1 MCFVR
6 RAKTAGKVEIPATT
20 KKEVELTFL
29 HKIVNNMENFQ
40 IPSSLLLNLDQT
52 NSKYLSMDQAI
63 MAEKGSNQKKY
74 RHNFC
79 RKFKWKISPDATDI
93 WREKNQSLPKSKF
106 PVSFSLSTN
115 PKH

>member
-1 MCFVR
+1 
-6 RAKTAGKVEIPATT
+6 
-20 KKEVELTFL
+20 
-29 HKIVNNMENFQ
+29 
-40 IPSSLLLNLDQT
+40 
-52 NSKYLSMDQAI
+52 

-106 PVSFSLSTN
+106 LVSFSLSTN
-115 PKH
+115 RKH

>member
-1 MCFVR
+1 
-6 RAKTAGKVEIPATT
+6 
-20 KKEVELTFL
+20 
-29 HKIVNNMENFQ
+29 
-40 IPSSLLLNLDQT
+40 
-52 NSKYLSMDQAI
+52 

-115 PKH
+115 PKHQSNTAGSTNLIKEIIIPYIEKGRISLKLPKIQPALLIMDVFREQMTEDVFTVL